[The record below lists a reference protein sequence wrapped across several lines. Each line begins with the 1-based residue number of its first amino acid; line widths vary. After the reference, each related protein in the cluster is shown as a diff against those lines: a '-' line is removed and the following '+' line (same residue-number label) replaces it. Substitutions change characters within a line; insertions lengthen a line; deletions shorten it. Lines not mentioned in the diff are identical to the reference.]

1 MKKDIDRMWV
11 ELIEAIL
18 EENEFYG
25 LFKEWLGEH
34 GVALGDAAE
43 QLYRLMLD
51 GPHDVSFYD
60 FLDSFEDVV
69 ERAKAEGKEI
79 VGPALAPLLD
89 LFEYIDRRGLWLN
102 CR

>member
-1 MKKDIDRMWV
+1 MKKDIDKMWV

-18 EENEFYG
+18 EEKEFYAP
-25 LFKEWLGEH
+25 FKEWLSEH
-34 GVALGDAAE
+34 GVAPGDAAE
-43 QLYRLMLD
+43 QLYRLM
-51 GPHDVSFYD
+51 PHGVSFYD

-69 ERAKAEGKEI
+69 ERAEAKGEEI

-89 LFEYIDRRGLWLN
+89 LFEYIDRRGLWLS

>member
-1 MKKDIDRMWV
+1 MKKDIGMMWV

-18 EENEFYG
+18 EENDFYAS
-25 LFKEWLGEH
+25 FKEWLSEH

-69 ERAKAEGKEI
+69 ERAEAKGEEI

-102 CR
+102 YR